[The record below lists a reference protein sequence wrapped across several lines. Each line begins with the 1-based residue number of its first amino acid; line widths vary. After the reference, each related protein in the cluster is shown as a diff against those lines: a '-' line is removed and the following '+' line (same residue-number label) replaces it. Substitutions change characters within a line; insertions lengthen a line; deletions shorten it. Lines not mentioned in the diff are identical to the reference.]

1 MDRAAS
7 IERRLAAMAA
17 FYRAGVRTTCFIS
30 PIFPGLTDVEAIVRR
45 VEGQC
50 NLIWL
55 ENLNLR
61 GSYRTVILDYIESN
75 HPRLLPL
82 YREIYGVGNL
92 GYWEALDAKLK
103 AYAAETGLDYATN
116 DDSMKRPFDAPP
128 VMVNYFYHERIKKT
142 AAKGRR

>member
-1 MDRAAS
+1 M
-7 IERRLAAMAA
+7 
-17 FYRAGVRTTCFIS
+17 
-30 PIFPGLTDVEAIVRR
+30 
-45 VEGQC
+45 
-50 NLIWL
+50 
-55 ENLNLR
+55 
-61 GSYRTVILDYIESN
+61 
-75 HPRLLPL
+75 
-82 YREIYGVGNL
+82 GNL